1 MRFIIYELRSDG
13 LRAMTCRAKA
23 VGKLGQIVA
32 GIRRG
37 GPWGPARGSDACAST
52 RFGWPSETEVQKRG
66 CNEVKFQGF
75 WLEGVRGEE
84 VLRWGGG
91 CVGSG
96 WFFASYGTFSP
107 FFTCFS
113 PPISV
118 LSGSLYDGYR
128 NHTPINDTQC
138 KTISSKFKIKE
149 SWRIATRHELHEW
162 RRIKSCKKLDE
173 ESPRRDKR
181 LTKAGGTLRG
191 REEREGEIKIRI
203 KIKSK
208 RARRLGFLLDGGG
221 GLRQIE
227 GARAHGMW
235 TYESRQGR
243 NAATAVC
250 SASAVVTLAL
260 SIFDLRFLIFEP
272 RILRGMCAS
281 HGRPAIANP
290 GIRVKFQFDR
300 QCVNRIS

>member
-1 MRFIIYELRSDG
+1 MRFMIYELRSDG

-66 CNEVKFQGF
+66 CNGVKFQGF

-113 PPISV
+113 PPVSA
-118 LSGSLYDGYR
+118 LSGLCVACYT

-138 KTISSKFKIKE
+138 KIISSKFKIEE

-173 ESPRRDKR
+173 ESPRGDKR

-272 RILRGMCAS
+272 GILRGMCAS
-281 HGRPAIANP
+281 HGRPAFANP
-290 GIRVKFQFDR
+290 EIRVKFQFDR

>member
-1 MRFIIYELRSDG
+1 MRFMIYELRSDG

-66 CNEVKFQGF
+66 CNGVKFQGF
-75 WLEGVRGEE
+75 SLEGVRGED

-138 KTISSKFKIKE
+138 KIISSKFKIRE
-149 SWRIATRHELHEW
+149 SWRTANRHELAQMNPY
-162 RRIKSCKKLDE
+162 KKRHE
-173 ESPRRDKR
+173 ESRPKETRP
-181 LTKAGGTLRG
+181 TKAGGILGR
-191 REEREGEIKIRI
+191 REEREGAIKIRI
-203 KIKSK
+203 KIKRK
-208 RARRLGFLLDGGG
+208 RPLQRVVFAFLLDGGG

-272 RILRGMCAS
+272 GILRGMCAS
-281 HGRPAIANP
+281 HGRPAFANP